1 MAAGDP
7 VKLGALATN
16 GIFLMTSET
25 GIIINS
31 WRRRVDAK
39 KIEFYDGSQ
48 GKTTG
53 LVFHDFVAHYT
64 IKGAVNG
71 STGIM
76 AAVVGAVASGFANST
91 SGQGVTGGGV
101 YPTDIELGHEPQ
113 QLRECTF
120 NAEQRDAIA

>member
-7 VKLGALATN
+7 VKLGALAAN
-16 GIFLMTSET
+16 GVFLMTSET

-31 WRRRVDAK
+31 WRRRVDSK
-39 KIEFYDGSQ
+39 KIEFYDGSV

-53 LVFHDFVAHYT
+53 LVYHDYVAHYT

-71 STGIM
+71 ATGIM
-76 AAVVGAVASGFANST
+76 AAVVGTVASGFANTT

-101 YPTDIELGHEPQ
+101 YPDDIELSHEPQ
-113 QLRECTF
+113 QLREITF
-120 NAEQRDAIA
+120 NATQRDAIA